1 MYSTRIVTQENV
13 DIPNISV
20 MSSMK
25 EYKFAKELLE
35 VYGSEDKIKPHNIM
49 YISAWIL
56 GISVGNYEEDTEDKD
71 VISKIVNKMMTKFG
85 YLSGVYYISQE
96 KIFKQL
102 YSHFRPA
109 YYRLL
114 FKLPIYNP
122 ICEKVKEEY
131 KLVYRIVS
139 NAMKEFCGLFGEEI
153 QEEELAYLTMHFATL
168 FSNKKN
174 LMVLEKE

>member
-1 MYSTRIVTQENV
+1 MKNV
-13 DIPNISV
+13 DIPNIAV

-35 VYGSEDKIKPHNIM
+35 TYESEDKIKSHNIM

-96 KIFKQL
+96 KYLNNYILILDQHTIDFYL
-102 YSHFRPA
+102 NYLSIIRF
-109 YYRLL
+109 
-114 FKLPIYNP
+114 
-122 ICEKVKEEY
+122 VK
-131 KLVYRIVS
+131 K
-139 NAMKEFCGLFGEEI
+139 
-153 QEEELAYLTMHFATL
+153 
-168 FSNKKN
+168 
-174 LMVLEKE
+174 